1 MRPTRY
7 MAGILAFVA
16 TLATSH
22 PMAGQLDSADMPTV
36 GILDF
41 TGFMLTDPA
50 SSESLGKAVS
60 AMLITE
66 MSGRE
71 GIRVIERQD
80 LRRLLEEQALAV
92 SGLVDDDTAI
102 EIGKLLGAQY
112 MVFGSATISGEM
124 RLDMRA
130 VDVETSEILEVQK
143 LVGAPEELLDILVRA
158 SDRFTERLSLAP
170 PSERA
175 AMAEIPIRATIE
187 FSRGVDYEDKGDIPQ
202 AIEHYSAALEIHP
215 THREAQRAL
224 DRLRNGGGE

>member
-7 MAGILAFVA
+7 IVGILAIAA
-16 TLATSH
+16 TLATTN
-22 PMAGQLDSADMPTV
+22 PLTGQDLPTV

-92 SGLVDDDTAI
+92 SGMVDDNTAI
-102 EIGKLLGAQY
+102 EIGRLLGAQY

-130 VDVETSEILEVQK
+130 VDVETSEILEAQK
-143 LVGAPEELLDILVRA
+143 LVGPPEDLLDILMRA
-158 SDRFTERLSLAP
+158 SDRFAERLSLAP

-175 AMAEIPIRATIE
+175 AMQEIPIRATIE
-187 FSRGVDYEDKGDIPQ
+187 FSRGVDFEDKGDTEQ
-202 AIEHYSAALEIHP
+202 AIARYEAALVLHP
-215 THREAQRAL
+215 THRDAQRAL

>member
-7 MAGILAFVA
+7 MAGILAIAA
-16 TLATSH
+16 TLATSV
-22 PMAGQLDSADMPTV
+22 PVTGQADVADLPTV

-50 SSESLGKAVS
+50 SSASLGKAVS

-92 SGLVDDDTAI
+92 SGMVDDDTAI
-102 EIGKLLGAQY
+102 EIGRLLGAQY

-158 SDRFTERLSLAP
+158 SDRFSERLSLAP

-175 AMAEIPIRATIE
+175 AMQEIPIRATIE
-187 FSRGVDYEDKGDIPQ
+187 FSRGVDFEDKGDTTQ
-202 AIEHYSAALEIHP
+202 AIEHYRAALAIHP

-224 DRLRNGGGE
+224 DRLLNGGGE